1 MNPTVIY
8 LILRRAQHYV
18 CHYQSTVVRTA
29 RRTRQRVLEIVDATG
44 LPALTDE
51 TITSRERLLES
62 LEAVRERGTRSMT
75 RSTKRSFVPSL
86 RS

>member
-1 MNPTVIY
+1 M
-8 LILRRAQHYV
+8 
-18 CHYQSTVVRTA
+18 
-29 RRTRQRVLEIVDATG
+29 LEIVDATG